1 MLVDGRLI
9 RIYFKDR
16 PPRIIRAF
24 SVLSVVLFAFFI
36 FVPNDLLDVLIG
48 DPVKFKEEFP
58 SLHVG
63 LDHVDPMF
71 LDFLLLVGVQSL
83 ESFCVIR
90 FFLRFLDLL

>member
-16 PPRIIRAF
+16 PPRVIRAF
-24 SVLSVVLFAFFI
+24 SVLSVLGGVVVIFI
-36 FVPNDLLDVLIG
+36 EPKDLLDVLIG

-63 LDHVDPMF
+63 LDQLGPSF
-71 LDFLLLVGVQSL
+71 LDFTLLV
-83 ESFCVIR
+83 
-90 FFLRFLDLL
+90 